1 MLSGWEGGGGKLYC
15 NPMATHYQPAKPLS
29 SKLSGFR
36 SLGSRFVAADSF
48 GNSASDGIEHGGY
61 TFGSRTLIF
70 HFLLSQMIRI
80 EFNGAPKEIDE
91 GSTVLDLLTHVKIES
106 RFCAVELN
114 FDIVPKS
121 DYASRLLQT
130 GDKVEVVTLVGGG

>member
-1 MLSGWEGGGGKLYC
+1 MRFSAAE
-15 NPMATHYQPAKPLS
+15 
-29 SKLSGFR
+29 
-36 SLGSRFVAADSF
+36 SLDD
-48 GNSASDGIEHGGY
+48 SASDGIDQGGY
-61 TFGSRTLIF
+61 TSGFRKLKIHIQF
-70 HFLLSQMIRI
+70 SQMIRI

-91 GSTVLDLLTHVKIES
+91 GATVLDLLTHAKIES

-114 FDIVPKS
+114 LDIVPKS